1 LIMSNSFGATS
12 TTDEVLQG
20 VNLSGKRVLV
30 TGVSA
35 GIGVETAR
43 ALAAHGMEVVGA
55 ARDLSKAQA
64 ATAQVRVQAR
74 SGGSLHLVQL
84 DLASLDSVRRCADGL
99 LAAGKPFDV
108 IIANAGV
115 MACPKGITVDGFE
128 TQFGTNHLGHFVLVN
143 RIASL
148 LKTGSRLVNLS
159 SAGHRYADVDLED
172 PNFEHSPYA
181 EFTAYGRSKTAN
193 VLFAVEF
200 DRRHKA
206 HGVRATALHPGAI
219 QTELGRYMTDE
230 AREKLIANINA
241 SQPKGAPPFSYKSI
255 PQGAATSVWAACV
268 ADAGAIGGRYCEDC
282 HVAEIASAPGI
293 RKGVQPYALDPQHAQ
308 ALWQKSEELVG
319 ERFSSN

>member
-1 LIMSNSFGATS
+1 MSNSFGATS
-12 TTDEVLQG
+12 TTDEVLRG
-20 VNLSGKRVLV
+20 INLSGKRVFV

-35 GIGVETAR
+35 GLGVETAR
-43 ALAAHGMEVVGA
+43 ALAAHGAQVVGA

-64 ATAQVRVQAR
+64 ATEQVRAQAT
-74 SGGSLHLVQL
+74 SGGSLELVQL

-115 MACPKGITVDGFE
+115 MAIPKGTTVDGFE
-128 TQFGTNHLGHFVLVN
+128 IQFGTNHLGHFVLVN

-148 LKTGSRLVNLS
+148 LKAGSRLVNLS

-181 EFTAYGRSKTAN
+181 EFIAYGRSKTAN

-206 HGVRATALHPGAI
+206 RGVRATALHPGAI
-219 QTELGRYMTDE
+219 QTELGRYMTTEVRDQ
-230 AREKLIANINA
+230 LIASINA
-241 SQPKGAPPFSYKSI
+241 SQPKGAAPFSWKSI

-268 ADAGAIGGRYCEDC
+268 ADAAAIGGRYCEDC
-282 HVAEIASAPGI
+282 HVAEIASIPGV
-293 RKGVQPYALDPQHAQ
+293 RVGVQPYALDPQRAQ

-319 ERFSSN
+319 ERFNLN

>member
-1 LIMSNSFGATS
+1 MSNSFGATS

-20 VNLSGKRVLV
+20 VNLSGKRVLI

-35 GIGVETAR
+35 GLGVETAR
-43 ALAAHGMEVVGA
+43 TLAAHGMEVVGA

-64 ATAQVRVQAR
+64 ATEQVRAQAA

-115 MACPKGITVDGFE
+115 MAVPKGTTRDGFE

-148 LKTGSRLVNLS
+148 LRPGSRLVNLS
-159 SAGHRYADVDLED
+159 SAGHRFADVDLED

-181 EFTAYGRSKTAN
+181 EFVAYGRSKTAN

-206 HGVRATALHPGAI
+206 RGVRATAVHPGAI
-219 QTELGRYMTDE
+219 QTELGRYMTTEVRDQ
-230 AREKLIANINA
+230 LIASINT
-241 SQPKGAPPFSYKSI
+241 SQPKGAAPFSWKSI
-255 PQGAATSVWAACV
+255 PQGAATSVWAGCV
-268 ADAGAIGGRYCEDC
+268 ADAAAIGGRYCEDC
-282 HVAEIASAPGI
+282 HVAEIVSTPGI
-293 RKGVQPYALDPQHAQ
+293 RGGVQPYALDPQHAQ

-319 ERFSSN
+319 ERFSLN